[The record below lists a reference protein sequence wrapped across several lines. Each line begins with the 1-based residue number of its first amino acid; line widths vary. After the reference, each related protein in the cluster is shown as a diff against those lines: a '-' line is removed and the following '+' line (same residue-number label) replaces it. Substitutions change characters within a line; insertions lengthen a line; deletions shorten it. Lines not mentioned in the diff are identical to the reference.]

1 MVAVFPDTLIF
12 REKFQ
17 LQGIRKFLLAGYGL
31 LASNV

>member
-12 REKFQ
+12 REKFISVA
-17 LQGIRKFLLAGYGL
+17 GKFLLARCGL